1 MIEIK
6 KGVFLSKI
14 DTDNFRTKN
23 ISINFIL
30 PLSSDING
38 TAIIPYLLMRGS
50 DRYPNKRAIN
60 MALDSAYSSK
70 ITPAIRKIGDNI
82 SISLNANS
90 VDMPSDNVDILDILL
105 EIIFNPLRVNESF
118 KEEYFLS
125 ERSKLIDKIKM
136 QMNDKRA
143 YAGRRLIE
151 CMFSG
156 TAFAINEYGENL
168 EDITLSRINELYNY
182 MIDNALIHIIAI
194 GANINLDN
202 LDKFKER
209 NASNKKSSLAV
220 LREQV
225 LNIEEPTNVVQA
237 KLAMGFVI
245 TSKNAAANLVFN
257 ALFGGSVNSKLFNN
271 VREKLS
277 LCYYA
282 SSNLIKSKGIISVNS
297 GTNNDKV
304 EIAKEAI
311 LAQLKDI
318 KCGII
323 TDDEFISSKKTV
335 INNLKSV
342 KSDIYSLEN
351 FYLSNEN
358 IDGLIASVQDICV
371 QDVIDSA
378 ATVMLDTVYVMKGEL
393 NG

>member
-50 DRYPNKRAIN
+50 DKYPDKRSIN
-60 MALDSAYSSK
+60 MALDNAYSSK
-70 ITPAIRKIGDNI
+70 ITPLVRKIGDNI

-90 VDMPSDNVDILDILL
+90 AHMPGSDFDILDILM
-105 EIIFNPLRVNESF
+105 EILFNPLKINESF

-136 QMNDKRA
+136 QINDKRT

-168 EDITLSRINELYNY
+168 ENITLSKINELYNY
-182 MIDNALIHIIAI
+182 MMNNALVHIIAI
-194 GANINLDN
+194 GDNINLDK
-202 LDKFKER
+202 LDSFKER
-209 NASNKKSSLAV
+209 DISHRQSSLAIC
-220 LREQV
+220 REQV

-245 TSKNAAANLVFN
+245 TSKNYAANLVLN

-282 SSNLIKSKGIISVNS
+282 SSSLVKSKGIITVNS
-297 GTNNDKV
+297 GTSNDKV
-304 EIAKEAI
+304 EVAKGAI
-311 LAQLKDI
+311 LDQLKDI
-318 KCGII
+318 KCGVISP
-323 TDDEFISSKKTV
+323 DEFISSKKTV
-335 INNLKSV
+335 INNLKSI
-342 KSDIYSLEN
+342 KSDIYMLEN
-351 FYLSNEN
+351 FYLSNKN
-358 IDGLIASVQDICV
+358 IDELISSVQGICM

-378 ATVMLDTVYVMKGEL
+378 GTVELDTVYVMKGTL
-393 NG
+393 NV